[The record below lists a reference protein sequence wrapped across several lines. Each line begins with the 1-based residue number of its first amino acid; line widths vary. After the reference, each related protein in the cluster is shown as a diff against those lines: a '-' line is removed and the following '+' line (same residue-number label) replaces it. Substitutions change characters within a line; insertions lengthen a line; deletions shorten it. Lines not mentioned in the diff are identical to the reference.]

1 MNHPFTPDIAALRD
15 DEVEMK
21 LNELTKKYNI
31 ASRLGNQ
38 EMLTQLAI
46 FVNMYKS
53 ELSIRFLAKIAQS
66 ENGDLGELINVD

>member
-15 DEVEMK
+15 DEVELK
-21 LNELTKKYNI
+21 LNELIKKYHI

-38 EMLTQLAI
+38 EMLTQLAM